1 MVSTTSLG
9 SLQLRDVQDALRKPL
24 SGRSVLIPLGSK
36 AFVAGELRPARNN
49 DQEELVQ
56 LRSESNGDLE
66 TVARAVAVER
76 IQGEIKDLQPKR
88 PPPAK
93 KTPSTVRTALPTE
106 TSVKTRP
113 TTAIESEPSPA
124 FFEIREEINELGEVV
139 TSEAVDITQHLK
151 LWEKE
156 VTETS
161 RKVPSTTVSTT
172 SGSTPEGESG
182 TEDEK
187 LQLEARKVEDE
198 EYAAIAARLD
208 ELARLEEDE
217 TAQKSQSRKSAK
229 YLQSKGWSKG
239 FLNRPSKQ
247 STKTPVVAPAPEAS
261 SGVVSAGAPVTTRTA
276 NTVSN
281 PAPVAQSLDPISG
294 PEAPRRGRVVG
305 FAPENQ
311 VREIPR
317 VGQRSVKE
325 IPKPGKPIQQ
335 TILSSVVRERPRQ
348 RRDAGQSRPE
358 ESSADDEEEAP
369 RRLSRFAQQR
379 MG

>member
-1 MVSTTSLG
+1 MVSTSSLG

-36 AFVAGELRPARNN
+36 AFVAGELRPARND

-93 KTPSTVRTALPTE
+93 KTPTALPTE
-106 TSVKTRP
+106 TSVKARP

-156 VTETS
+156 VTEAS

-187 LQLEARKVEDE
+187 LQSEARKVEDE
-198 EYAAIAARLD
+198 EYAALAARLD

-217 TAQKSQSRKSAK
+217 TAQKSESRKSAK
-229 YLQSKGWSKG
+229 SLQSKGWSKG

-348 RRDAGQSRPE
+348 SRNAGQGRPE
-358 ESSADDEEEAP
+358 ESSADDKEEAP